1 MTNRKILNDT
11 VRKENSVVCSNI
23 IIVHIIIITNECFV
37 LTFLSGK
44 YSCSLILMNE
54 DIGEFLYT
62 VEAKAVYPQV
72 SALPFKPG
80 PHSVRISSAAAASK
94 CNKR

>member
-1 MTNRKILNDT
+1 
-11 VRKENSVVCSNI
+11 
-23 IIVHIIIITNECFV
+23 
-37 LTFLSGK
+37 
-44 YSCSLILMNE
+44 MNE
-54 DIGEFLYT
+54 EIGEFLYT